1 VNLTYWKEV
10 LSGVAIAMIVF
21 FILDY
26 SPYIVYGK
34 IPIEK
39 KINELQWRIEELEAE
54 RHNQ

>member
-1 VNLTYWKEV
+1 MRLTYWKEV

-26 SPYIVYGK
+26 SPYIIYGN
-34 IPIEK
+34 IPIEQ

-54 RHNQ
+54 RINQ